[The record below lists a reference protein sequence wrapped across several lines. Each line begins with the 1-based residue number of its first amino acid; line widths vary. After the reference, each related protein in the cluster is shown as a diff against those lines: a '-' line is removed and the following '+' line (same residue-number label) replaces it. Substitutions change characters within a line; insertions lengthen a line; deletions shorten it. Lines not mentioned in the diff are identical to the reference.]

1 MTLTFIFKI
10 SLETF
15 STKSQA
21 RKNENKS
28 VNTKYTK
35 YVHSVNTTL
44 IIIYGPKFEQDIMW
58 ITRTLTFEILI
69 TMR

>member
-1 MTLTFIFKI
+1 MTLLASPKFLQNDGGTFIFKI

-28 VNTKYTK
+28 MNTKCTK
-35 YVHSVNTTL
+35 TRALCKHNTHYN
-44 IIIYGPKFEQDIMW
+44 I
-58 ITRTLTFEILI
+58 
-69 TMR
+69 